1 MLDATQPLDLLD
13 RIGEGVFALDPD
25 WRFAYLNRQA
35 ERVLTRLSGTPSTD
49 LLGTV
54 IWDRPALADSSL
66 GRALHRAHVEQTAV
80 VHEVPDAGTRGSVEV
95 RAYPS
100 DDGLTV
106 LLRENPLAGHT
117 AQILDGMSEAFLGCD
132 HEWRVT
138 HMNTRA
144 DAYLAPHGLGRAKI
158 LGQTIWHALPALAG
172 TRLQAEAFRAHAQ
185 GTEVELEEFFAL
197 ANRWFSVRI
206 APTSNGLVC
215 YARELP
221 DRTRAEHAL
230 LASEERFRN
239 LVESIDDVVFRL
251 DRDQRCVDAFGRW
264 LEREGFDPATLI
276 GRTTREIV
284 GPEEAPLHERANLSA
299 LAGETVTYEW
309 TLRSRSGIRHMQTT
323 LSPLHGPYGEVTGI
337 VGVGRDISQRVEVG
351 RELQRWARIFE
362 HAGWGVAI
370 VSATDGS
377 IETVNPAFA
386 SMHGWSVE
394 DLRGKPMS
402 ELSPPGRDEFPRM
415 NPLFDARGHQ
425 IWETERLRRNGMVFP
440 ALIDA
445 TAVKD
450 ADGQVT
456 YYAVNVQDLTERR
469 RAEEQVRQAQKME
482 AVGRLA
488 GGVAHDFN
496 NMMMIIMGFSDFLL
510 TTLERDDPR
519 WADAD
524 EIRKAAERAM
534 HLTRQLLGFGR
545 QQLVARHVLS
555 LNEVVSGMERML
567 RPLLGEDIR
576 LVTSLS
582 VGLGGVEADYGQLEQ
597 VLMNL
602 ALNARDAM
610 RSGGR
615 LSIETLD
622 VDLPEGYAYRHIG
635 IDIPPGPYV
644 MLVLSDTGHGMTP
657 EVKAR
662 LFEPFFTTKPTT
674 QNTGLGL
681 ATVYGIVAQSGGY
694 IWVDSEP
701 DKGTAFKICFPR
713 VEAED
718 SMSETPAQ
726 PAGPTGGSE
735 TILLVEDEVTVRTVA
750 ARVLQNQGYRV
761 LASSNGQ
768 EALALLEEVEGK
780 VDLVLTD
787 VVMPDMG
794 GLELAAR
801 LQGRWSGLK
810 VVYMSGYA
818 EGDKLRPAVED
829 YGRSFLQKPFSAE
842 SLTLKVREVLDAG
855 VRQQP

>member
-1 MLDATQPLDLLD
+1 LLNAVHPLDLLE

-35 ERVLTRLSGTPSTD
+35 ERVLSRLSGSPSTD
-49 LLGTV
+49 LLGTI
-54 IWDRPALADSSL
+54 IWERPTLADSSL
-66 GRALHRAHVEQTAV
+66 GRALHRAYADQTAV
-80 VHEVPDAGTRGSVEV
+80 VHEVPDSGTRGSVEI

-138 HMNTRA
+138 HVNARA
-144 DAYLAPHGLGRAKI
+144 DGLLSQYGLTRGRL
-158 LGQTIWHALPALAG
+158 LGQNVWHAIPGLAG

-185 GTEVELEEFFAL
+185 GTEVEVEELFAP
-197 ANRWFSVRI
+197 ADQWFSVRL
-206 APTSNGLVC
+206 APTNNGLVC

-221 DRTRAEHAL
+221 DRTHAEHAL
-230 LASEERFRN
+230 LASEERFRQ

-251 DRDQRCVDAFGRW
+251 DRDQRCVDVFGRW
-264 LEREGFDPATLI
+264 LEREGFDPASLV

-284 GPEEAPLHERANLSA
+284 GPEEAPAHERANLSA

-309 TLRSRSGIRHMQTT
+309 TLRSRSGLRHMQTT
-323 LSPLHGPYGEVTGI
+323 LSPLHGPYGEITGI

-370 VSATDGS
+370 ISADGGT
-377 IETVNPAFA
+377 IESVNPAFA
-386 SMHGWSVE
+386 SMHGWTVE
-394 DLRGKPMS
+394 ELRGKPMA
-402 ELSPPGRDEFPRM
+402 ELSAGRQEFPRM

-425 IWETERLRRNGMVFP
+425 IWETERIRRNGVVFP

-450 ADGQVT
+450 ANGQVT
-456 YYAVNVQDLTERR
+456 YYAVNLQDLTERR

-510 TTLERDDPR
+510 TNLERTDPR

-555 LNEVVSGMERML
+555 LNEVVSGMDRML
-567 RPLLGEDIR
+567 RPLLGEDIK
-576 LVTSLS
+576 LVTRLS

-597 VLMNL
+597 VVMNL

-610 RSGGR
+610 RGGGR
-615 LSIETLD
+615 LTIETLD
-622 VDLPEGYAYRHIG
+622 VDLPEGYAYHHIG
-635 IDIPPGPYV
+635 IDIPPASYV
-644 MLVLSDTGHGMTP
+644 MLIVDDTGHGMTA

-662 LFEPFFTTKPTT
+662 LFEPFFTTKPAT

-701 DKGTAFKICFPR
+701 DKGTTFKICFPR

-718 SMSETPAQ
+718 DLVEEPVSS
-726 PAGPTGGSE
+726 AGSTRGSE
-735 TILLVEDEVTVRTVA
+735 TILLVEDEDTVRSVA
-750 ARVLQNQGYRV
+750 SRVLLNQGYTVIQAR
-761 LASSNGQ
+761 NGE
-768 EALALLEEVEGK
+768 EALQLLDELGDTI
-780 VDLVLTD
+780 DLILTD
-787 VVMPDMG
+787 MVMPDMG
-794 GLELAAR
+794 GLALAGQLR
-801 LQGRWSGLK
+801 ERWPDLK
-810 VVYMSGYA
+810 LVYMSGYA
-818 EGDKLRPAVED
+818 EGDKLEPGTQEFQT
-829 YGRSFLQKPFSAE
+829 SFLQKPFSAE
-842 SLTLKVREVLDAG
+842 NLVLKVREVLDAKPPP
-855 VRQQP
+855 RA